1 MLLAF
6 GVSLR
11 LDPLLGRESTPAG
24 SRARARRSRSSC
36 TRRLPGRLGHLGV
49 RADPAPEVLAV
60 TVIAALP
67 TAQNIYVI
75 SGRYHVRT
83 LLSRDAIFI
92 STIASIP
99 VIVVA
104 STWLR

>member
-1 MLLAF
+1 
-6 GVSLR
+6 
-11 LDPLLGRESTPAG
+11 
-24 SRARARRSRSSC
+24 
-36 TRRLPGRLGHLGV
+36 
-49 RADPAPEVLAV
+49 
-60 TVIAALP
+60 VIAALP
-67 TAQNIYVI
+67 TAQNIYLI

-99 VIVVA
+99 VIVAA